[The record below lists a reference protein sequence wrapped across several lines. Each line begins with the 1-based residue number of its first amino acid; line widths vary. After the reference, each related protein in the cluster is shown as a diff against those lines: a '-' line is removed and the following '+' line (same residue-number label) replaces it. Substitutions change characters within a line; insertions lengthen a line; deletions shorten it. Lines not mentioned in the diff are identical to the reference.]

1 MCVCVRRQE
10 ATCLKSPA
18 VSESRREGLFKE
30 QNFHSCPCEF
40 PVGQQR
46 ERERGGGRETKR
58 TSQTSSHTYCITGT
72 LLQVFR
78 DATLRSEKAT
88 QKDIRLLFRII
99 QIHQRVDPPGAHTA
113 SIEGE
118 VMNVYFQDSN

>member
-46 ERERGGGRETKR
+46 ERERERRGQRDEEDQPNFL
-58 TSQTSSHTYCITGT
+58 SYI
-72 LLQVFR
+72 LYNR
-78 DATLRSEKAT
+78 DAAASV
-88 QKDIRLLFRII
+88 
-99 QIHQRVDPPGAHTA
+99 QRR
-113 SIEGE
+113 
-118 VMNVYFQDSN
+118 NVKK